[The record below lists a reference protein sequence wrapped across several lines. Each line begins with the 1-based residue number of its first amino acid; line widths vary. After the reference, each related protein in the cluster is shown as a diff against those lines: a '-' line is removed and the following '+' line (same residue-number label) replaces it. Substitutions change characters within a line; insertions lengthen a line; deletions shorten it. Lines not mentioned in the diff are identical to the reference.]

1 MNTKDVV
8 VVDDTPEAE
17 SLELVVVE
25 KSVGTLSTNIAKLE
39 ALVDKRLEDYR
50 PENYKGDA
58 DLAKKDRAELNK
70 AKDTIKQSRRNII
83 SELMKPYEDFEE
95 RCKVLEKKIEQAS
108 NALDEIVKAR
118 EAEEKDDKRK
128 KIELFW
134 QTKNFTLFPLE
145 QIFNDKWLNKTY
157 KESSILDEMD
167 RIIERTYNDLKT
179 IERFAEAEDVET
191 IKAHYLMN
199 LDIVETM
206 RYSEELH
213 RLKAVSKQE
222 SSEREER
229 EHSEQIAKQ
238 KQEMFDNSSVS
249 SLVDEAMEIASG
261 SAPAEER
268 NEYVVT
274 IRCFDRELTALK
286 NAMNDLGIEFSVE
299 KLEF

>member
-1 MNTKDVV
+1 MKDVV
-8 VVDDTPEAE
+8 VVDETPDAE
-17 SLELVVVE
+17 TLELIVTE

-39 ALVDKRLEDYR
+39 ALVEKRLEDYR
-50 PENYKGDA
+50 PENYMGDA

-70 AKDTIKQSRRNII
+70 AKETIKQSRKTII

-95 RCKVLEKKIEQAS
+95 RCKNLEKKIEQAS
-108 NALDEIVKAR
+108 NALDEIVKAK
-118 EAEEKDDKRK
+118 ESEEKNDKRQ

-134 QTKNFTLFPLE
+134 QTKNFTLFPLDK
-145 QIFNDKWLNKTY
+145 IFNEKWLNKTY

-167 RIIERTYNDLKT
+167 KIIERTYSDLKT
-179 IERFAEAEDVET
+179 IERFAEAEEVET

-206 RYSEELH
+206 HYSEELY
-213 RLKAVSKQE
+213 RLKEVSKQE
-222 SSEREER
+222 SSGREER

-238 KQEMFDNSSVS
+238 KQEMFEERS
-249 SLVDEAMEIASG
+249 EI
-261 SAPAEER
+261 SALAEQALELPAEER
-268 NEYVVT
+268 AEYVIT

-286 NAMNDLGIEFSVE
+286 NAMNEMGIEFSAE

>member
-1 MNTKDVV
+1 MKAGDVV

-17 SLELVVVE
+17 TLELVVVE

-39 ALVDKRLEDYR
+39 TLVDKRLEDYR

-70 AKDTIKQSRRNII
+70 AKETIRQSRKAII

-108 NALDEIVKAR
+108 NALDEIVKSK
-118 EAEEKDDKRK
+118 EAEEKQDKRS

-134 QTKNFTLFPLE
+134 QTKNFSLFPLE
-145 QIFNDKWLNKTY
+145 KIFNEKWLNKTY

-167 RIIERTYNDLKT
+167 RAIERTYNDLKT

-213 RLKAVSKQE
+213 RLKEVSKQE

-238 KQEMFDNSSVS
+238 KQEAFDNSSVS
-249 SLVDEAMEIASG
+249 SLVDEAMQITGG

-268 NEYVVT
+268 KEYVVT

-286 NAMNDLGIEFSVE
+286 NAMNEMGIEFSVE